1 MAEILFV
8 DDDPN
13 TRRLLSMGLELL
25 GHEVVCCDAPA
36 SAEQAMA
43 EHAFDIVLTDLRME
57 GRDAGLDV
65 VRMAIERQPEAK
77 VLLITAY
84 ASSETAV
91 AAIKLG
97 AFDYLTKPV
106 SSEELGEAI
115 ERALSESAQREERKE
130 IPAASVDAESLA
142 GVSTLIQRVRER
154 LHRAANSEFTVL
166 VTGESGTGKE
176 LAARLVHR
184 YSRRASGPFVP
195 VNCGAIPEG
204 LFESELFGHRRGA
217 FTGAES
223 DRPGM
228 IESANGGTLF
238 LDEIGE
244 MPMIMQV
251 KLLRVLQE
259 KKVRRVGDEL
269 ERDVDVRIVAATN
282 RDLHREVQQGNFRE
296 DLFFRLNVLPIHM
309 PALRQRPEDIPGIVA
324 QLMRKWSMTTEAI
337 SPSCMK
343 HLQRLPLPGNVR
355 ELENLLQRMIALSDD
370 GVLDEDLLQ
379 EVCVHPLQ
387 QCTFSLSMLDEFP
400 DLDTMMEHIERTM
413 LEQALQHC
421 DGNMTRAAELL
432 GISFRSIRY
441 RMQKLGLKGQDE

>member
-1 MAEILFV
+1 MAEILLV
-8 DDDPN
+8 DDDAN
-13 TRRLLSMGLELL
+13 ACRLLGMGLELL
-25 GHEVVCCDAPA
+25 GHEVVCCDGPA
-36 SAEQAMA
+36 AAAQAMA
-43 EHAFDIVLTDLRME
+43 EHVFDIVLTDLRME

-65 VRMAIERQPEAK
+65 VRTAVERQPEAR

-91 AAIKLG
+91 AAIKMG

-115 ERALSESAQREERKE
+115 ERALCESQQEEDKA

-142 GVSTLIQRVRER
+142 GVSPLIQRVRER
-154 LHRAANSEFTVL
+154 LHRAASSEFTVL

-184 YSRRASGPFVP
+184 YSGRASGPFVP

-324 QLMRKWSMTTEAI
+324 QLMRKWGMTTDAI
-337 SPSCMK
+337 SPACMK

-355 ELENLLQRMIALSDD
+355 ELENLLQRMIALSDG
-370 GVLDEDLLQ
+370 GVLDENLLQ
-379 EVCVHPLQ
+379 EVCVQPQ
-387 QCTFSLSMLDEFP
+387 QCAFSLAMLDEYP
-400 DLDTMMEHIERTM
+400 DLDAMMVHIEKTM
-413 LEQALQHC
+413 LEQALQQC

>member
-1 MAEILFV
+1 MAEILLV
-8 DDDPN
+8 DDDAN
-13 TRRLLSMGLELL
+13 ARRLLGMALELS
-25 GHEVVCCDAPA
+25 GHDVVYCDGPDTAA
-36 SAEQAMA
+36 QAMT
-43 EHAFDIVLTDLRME
+43 EQGFDIVLTDLRME

-65 VRMAIERQPEAK
+65 VRMAVERQPEAS

-115 ERALSESAQREERKE
+115 ERALRESASETDREA
-130 IPAASVDAESLA
+130 PVASVDAESLA
-142 GVSTLIQRVRER
+142 GVSSLIQRVRER
-154 LHRAANSEFTVL
+154 LHRAASSEFTVL
-166 VTGESGTGKE
+166 ITGESGTGKE

-184 YSRRASGPFVP
+184 HSKRASGPFVP

-259 KKVRRVGDEL
+259 RKVRRVGDEL
-269 ERDVDVRIVAATN
+269 ERDVDIRVVAATN

-309 PALRQRPEDIPGIVA
+309 PALRQRPEDIPEIAA
-324 QLMRKWSMTTEAI
+324 QLMRKWGLTENRI
-337 SPSCMK
+337 SPACLK
-343 HLQRLPLPGNVR
+343 YLQRLPLPGNVR
-355 ELENLLQRMIALSDD
+355 ELENLLQRMIALSD
-370 GVLDEDLLQ
+370 GGELDESLLR
-379 EVCVHPLQ
+379 EVCVQPLPQ
-387 QCTFSLSMLDEFP
+387 DTISLAMLEAYP
-400 DLDTMMEHIERTM
+400 DLDAMMEQIEKTM
-413 LEQALQHC
+413 LEQALQQC

-441 RMQKLGLKGQDE
+441 RMQKLGLKGPDG